1 MTPLRALA
9 VAIGV
14 LAVVAGVAIGSRAP
28 RAWPVA
34 LDLTVLG
41 VLIVVTTIWER
52 RYGRNAA
59 LRRRPGF
66 EATGE
71 SFVDPTTGT
80 TVDVDYN
87 PATGERLYRRR

>member
-1 MTPLRALA
+1 VTPLRALA
-9 VAIGV
+9 VALGV
-14 LAVVAGVAIGSRAP
+14 LAVAAGVAIGLRVP

-34 LDLTVLG
+34 LDLSVLG
-41 VLIVVTTIWER
+41 VLIVATTIWER
-52 RYGRNAA
+52 RYRRVPAA
-59 LRRRPGF
+59 NRRAGF

-71 SFVDPTTGT
+71 SFVDPTSGT

>member
-14 LAVVAGVAIGSRAP
+14 LAVVAGVAIGMRAP

-52 RYGRNAA
+52 RYRRRPE
-59 LRRRPGF
+59 LRRRAGF

-71 SFVDPTTGT
+71 SFVDPTSGT

>member
-1 MTPLRALA
+1 MTPLRTLA
-9 VAIGV
+9 VALGV
-14 LAVVAGVAIGSRAP
+14 LAVVAGVAIGLRVP

-41 VLIVVTTIWER
+41 VMIVVTTIWER
-52 RYGRNAA
+52 RYRHRLA
-59 LRRRPGF
+59 LRGGAGF